1 MTSEAKSQ
9 RLAKE
14 QACAARR
21 LASLPSSTDGGTTN
35 DDDDDPSAVADA
47 YNEEYYCLFGDPK
60 LMGPAGKW

>member
-35 DDDDDPSAVADA
+35 DDDDPSAVADA